1 MQSTTI
7 LLLLGLLA
15 LAAFFLGRGRS
26 LVLVGGPGKGRALHS
41 LPGYYGYYVAIWCV
55 LPALFLL
62 LAWVLLEPKVITAL
76 VVKGLPQSY
85 QTLSSGEL
93 DLVVNNMR
101 NLASGDVVS
110 IAIDD
115 NLRESAAEFVSY
127 REHSHQLPPTLERYG
142 LKKKQPALPR
152 GNRRR

>member
-62 LAWVLLEPKVITAL
+62 LVLEKRLL
-76 VVKGLPQSY
+76 
-85 QTLSSGEL
+85 
-93 DLVVNNMR
+93 
-101 NLASGDVVS
+101 NLYES
-110 IAIDD
+110 I
-115 NLRESAAEFVSY
+115 SF
-127 REHSHQLPPTLERYG
+127 PT
-142 LKKKQPALPR
+142 K
-152 GNRRR
+152 